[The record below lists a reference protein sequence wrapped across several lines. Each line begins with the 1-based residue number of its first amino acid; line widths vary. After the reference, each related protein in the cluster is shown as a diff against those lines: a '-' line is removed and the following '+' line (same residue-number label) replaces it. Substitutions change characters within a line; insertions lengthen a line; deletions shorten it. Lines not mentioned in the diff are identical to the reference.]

1 MSNWI
6 EHFNKAVDL
15 IPYRKAG
22 GMYTKIAEEA
32 YRAGFEAGG
41 EDAMT
46 LKPEPPGVGK
56 IFNNDLIEI
65 RELEE
70 KQKQDLRQWDS
81 LSPKEAKVDKTK
93 T

>member
-1 MSNWI
+1 MSNWQ

-41 EDAMT
+41 KDART

-70 KQKQDLRQWDS
+70 KQ
-81 LSPKEAKVDKTK
+81 EAKVDKTK
-93 T
+93 A